1 MLKACS
7 CCKKIMN
14 KLWLF
19 RVMRNFRTN
28 CESCLHEWALFSEIS
43 YGEKPHQDAAQRNR
57 DVASRH
63 MKFQKRTL
71 IHASMIRVLF
81 WNFAWLWIVIIIQKK
96 GDCRNSLLF
105 SLWSYVSRVI
115 SFSSESL
122 LRKFCLISRW
132 RRRLNCFFVS
142 LNKIYATAN
151 FCRVLLN
158 AGLSP

>member
-1 MLKACS
+1 MTISQYLKWQKMNFGHFLFTFTKNNGNRKWES
-7 CCKKIMN
+7 LIFLRIKK
-14 KLWLF
+14 
-19 RVMRNFRTN
+19 
-28 CESCLHEWALFSEIS
+28 ECLAPSSWHSFLCIFCNYSEPHLDSAAL
-43 YGEKPHQDAAQRNR
+43 HL

-115 SFSSESL
+115 SFSSESP
-122 LRKFCLISRW
+122 LRKFCLYSRW
-132 RRRLNCFFVS
+132 RRRLNFFR
-142 LNKIYATAN
+142 
-151 FCRVLLN
+151 F
-158 AGLSP
+158 P